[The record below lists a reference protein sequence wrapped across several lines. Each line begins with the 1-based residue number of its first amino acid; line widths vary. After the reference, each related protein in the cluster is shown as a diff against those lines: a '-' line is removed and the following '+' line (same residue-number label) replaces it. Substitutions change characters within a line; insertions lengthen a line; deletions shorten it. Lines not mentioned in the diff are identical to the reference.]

1 MILYLSIVALYI
13 LFYVVINTMLYLN
26 IITLKELRKSLNAKD
41 RKSIDR
47 DVAYIGNCKK
57 FSIFWPYT
65 LYMLMKFKN
74 EKE

>member
-1 MILYLSIVALYI
+1 MILYLSIVVLYV

-26 IITLKELRKSLNAKD
+26 MIVFKEMRKSLNAKD

-47 DVAYIGNCKK
+47 DIAYVDNCKK